1 MAIFARLSNAFWSYV
16 SPRRTQRERDK
27 PFKVP
32 VHSPSSYM
40 SQYYQFTTP
49 RRSRPATPGSH
60 KVSKRTL
67 KRDPSSHLLTPA
79 SSVHRP
85 TSHSVYAD
93 DLDDD
98 TLVELESV
106 LDHGGDGGFDAND
119 ETVVVDEEHCD
130 PEGVK
135 FNPVLE
141 RKKRDD
147 QAEELRMSGW
157 SEDAIALYTKLS
169 MRGYEPLLPKRWDVD
184 FETMPDA
191 LFTPDDDIAFVK
203 PALGTDFRGIFC
215 ASHTASDLTPH
226 SR

>member
-1 MAIFARLSNAFWSYV
+1 MAIFARLNNAFWSYM
-16 SPRRTQRERDK
+16 SPRKTQRKRNK
-27 PFKVP
+27 PFRVP
-32 VHSPSSYM
+32 VRTPTPHVN
-40 SQYYQFTTP
+40 QYYQFMTP
-49 RRSRPATPGSH
+49 SRSRLATPGSH
-60 KVSKRTL
+60 RAFKRSPKRT
-67 KRDPSSHLLTPA
+67 PSSHLLTPA
-79 SSVHRP
+79 SSKHRG
-85 TSHSVYAD
+85 SHPVYAE
-93 DLDDD
+93 DLDGD

-106 LDHGGDGGFDAND
+106 LDHGGDAGFDAND

-147 QAEELRMSGW
+147 QAEELRTSGW

-191 LFTPDDDIAFVK
+191 LFTPDDDIAFIK
-203 PALGTDFRGIFC
+203 PALGTDFRGTSC
-215 ASHTASDLTPH
+215 ASHIASDLIPH
-226 SR
+226 VR